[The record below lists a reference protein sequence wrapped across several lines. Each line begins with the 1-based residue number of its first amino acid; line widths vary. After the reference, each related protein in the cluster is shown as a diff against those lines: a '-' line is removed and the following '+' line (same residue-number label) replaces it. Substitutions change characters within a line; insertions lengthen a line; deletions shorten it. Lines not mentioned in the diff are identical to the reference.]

1 MWEDAWEEPEVE
13 TPERQSVLVAV
24 VPSLADWE
32 RVCREGWYRIP
43 LRRAPARIGA
53 AYLAFYHP
61 KCFGELRWAIHYYA
75 PVRRYGILSR
85 RALLP
90 EEPNHPRADE
100 LYYRLELGPLQR
112 LPRPI
117 PSLQLRRVTFI
128 HTDLDTL
135 LRADE
140 IGDLWRR
147 EAPKER
153 LWRGLQLSEP
163 AVGYAVSAA

>member
-1 MWEDAWEEPEVE
+1 MWEEAWESPDEPAYESQ
-13 TPERQSVLVAV
+13 RVLVAV

-32 RVCREGWYRIP
+32 HVLREGWYRIP
-43 LRRAPARIGA
+43 LRRAPRRIGA
-53 AYLAFYHP
+53 AYLGFYHP

-75 PVRRYGILSR
+75 AIRRYGVQPR

-90 EEPNHPRADE
+90 QEPDHPRADE
-100 LYYRLELGPLQR
+100 LYFKLELGPLVR
-112 LPRPI
+112 LPRPV
-117 PSLQLRRVTFI
+117 PSSKLRRVTFI

-135 LRADE
+135 LQARE

-153 LWRGLQLSEP
+153 LWRGLQLGEATPPYAAAP
-163 AVGYAVSAA
+163 A